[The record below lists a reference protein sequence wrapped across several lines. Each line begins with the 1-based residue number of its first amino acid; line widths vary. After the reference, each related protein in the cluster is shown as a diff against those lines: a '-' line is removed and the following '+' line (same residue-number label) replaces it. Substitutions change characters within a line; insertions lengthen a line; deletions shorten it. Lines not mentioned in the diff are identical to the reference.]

1 MAIQPKFATTATSRL
16 PTIKIVLGQGMK
28 QILARE
34 STNHPIQEM
43 DRKAILPQSVISQI
57 TTSEIQMCAIRVAS
71 CS

>member
-1 MAIQPKFATTATSRL
+1 
-16 PTIKIVLGQGMK
+16 MK

-34 STNHPIQEM
+34 ITNHHIQEV

-57 TTSEIQMCAIRVAS
+57 TTNEIQMCAIGVAS